1 MTNYSHEIKG
11 TFLSE
16 NSANI
21 SFEPKKDSTRFEEY
35 FKRFEGNQ
43 TKLFNYLTD
52 GKYASGPPKTPKQRR
67 QFNKKQKL
75 HQGSLGTI
83 LEDENAKTD
92 FIQDEES
99 EDEDCDI
106 CAFDLISAA
115 MESVPSI
122 IELPEQKTLKR
133 KPVRPSRSGFGF
145 NNSR

>member
-1 MTNYSHEIKG
+1 M
-11 TFLSE
+11 
-16 NSANI
+16 
-21 SFEPKKDSTRFEEY
+21 
-35 FKRFEGNQ
+35 
-43 TKLFNYLTD
+43 TD

-99 EDEDCDI
+99 EEEDCDI

-133 KPVRPSRSGFGF
+133 KHVRPSRSGLGF
-145 NNSR
+145 KNSRRCSCWKFD